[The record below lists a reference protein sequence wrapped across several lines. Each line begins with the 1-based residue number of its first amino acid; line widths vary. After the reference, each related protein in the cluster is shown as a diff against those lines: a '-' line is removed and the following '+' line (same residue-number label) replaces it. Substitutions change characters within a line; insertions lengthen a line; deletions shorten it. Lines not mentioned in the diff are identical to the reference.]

1 MRQSRPIT
9 ESGHLIGVA
18 ASDDREWFVIAID
31 PRIEDLHGARFRDA
45 QDAERMARRIYAR
58 ETGQSVAADLPR

>member
-9 ESGHLIGVA
+9 EAGHLIGVA
-18 ASDDREWFVIAID
+18 AHDDREWFLIAID

-45 QDAERMARRIYAR
+45 LDAERMARRIYAR
-58 ETGQSVAADLPR
+58 ETGRGAGAELPR